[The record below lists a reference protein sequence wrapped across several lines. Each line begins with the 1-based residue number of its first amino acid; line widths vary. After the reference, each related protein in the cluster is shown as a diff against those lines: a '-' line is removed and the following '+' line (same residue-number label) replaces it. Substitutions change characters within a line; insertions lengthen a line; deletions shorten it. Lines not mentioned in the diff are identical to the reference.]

1 VLELIPP
8 ADTQE
13 LRKLWLRKTEYTETL
28 RILDEM
34 YHRFNSNW
42 SFCNTGFFLFTPR
55 DQVKIGWERVEHH
68 LDAKDW
74 VEAARVLVQCMRI
87 VDQDEIRQVG
97 AIYDI
102 RLYLADVHA
111 VRLGFL
117 VSPNPKKAWYPPTNL
132 QKFHTRVIEELH
144 QIIYLKQAAP
154 VANLDTSGQTFYS
167 LHFPLGTRA
176 LQAEESLCFFTG
188 LKKALQAF
196 WQDPLQIPSRS
207 PKYDLRTRWW
217 NGI

>member
-1 VLELIPP
+1 
-8 ADTQE
+8 
-13 LRKLWLRKTEYTETL
+13 
-28 RILDEM
+28 M
-34 YHRFNSNW
+34 
-42 SFCNTGFFLFTPR
+42 FTPR

-117 VSPNPKKAWYPPTNL
+117 VSPNPKKA
-132 QKFHTRVIEELH
+132 
-144 QIIYLKQAAP
+144 
-154 VANLDTSGQTFYS
+154 
-167 LHFPLGTRA
+167 
-176 LQAEESLCFFTG
+176 
-188 LKKALQAF
+188 
-196 WQDPLQIPSRS
+196 
-207 PKYDLRTRWW
+207 
-217 NGI
+217 